1 MDTDFGAFL
10 SAVSDAIWAPMAY
23 VVLGLGVAYSIA
35 TKGIQFRRI
44 PDMLRQLRDSEG
56 GEGGL
61 SSFQALVLALAS
73 RVGVGSIAGVATAV
87 GAGGPG
93 ALVWMAITGLVGCTV
108 GYAEAA
114 LSQTFKRQVQDE
126 DRRSANEDIGGMPYY
141 IKYGLKLPKVG
152 ALVAVLGVIGYGFVF
167 PGLQVNTIAAS
178 AKLAFGLDSW
188 IPAVLVTVLIALVIF
203 GGTTRL
209 VKVTQAL
216 VPVLAI
222 GYLVLALAV
231 IGINIGSVPAAVA
244 LIFQSAIGVHPIMGG
259 IAGAA
264 IAWGVRRAV
273 FASSNGLGEATFAAA
288 AARTSHPGKQGLV
301 QTFSIYIDVL
311 LICMATG
318 LMMVVSGK
326 YNVADG
332 SGGFLVNNIPGVP
345 VGANW
350 VQEAIDTLLPGWGAG
365 FVSVAVLLF
374 GFTCLLA
381 YFYVA
386 NSNLLYLLDGRPG
399 HLWKNVL
406 KIGTMA
412 IVFVGSIVNAQV
424 VWAAGD
430 IGLGLIAWVNL
441 ICLAFLFPLVRKIY
455 KDYERQR
462 KLGLDPTFNPKALG
476 IDGADFWEQPVPVE
490 HHHHQLHHASQ
501 STERT
506 PDKP

>member
-1 MDTDFGAFL
+1 MGTDFAEIL
-10 SAVSDAIWAPMAY
+10 SGISDAIWAPMAY

-56 GEGGL
+56 GDGGL
-61 SSFQALVLALAS
+61 SSSQALVLALAS
-73 RVGVGSIAGVATAV
+73 RVGVGSIAGVATGI

-114 LSQTFKRQVQDE
+114 LSQTFKRQVKDE
-126 DRRSANEDIGGMPYY
+126 DRRNANEDIGGMPYY
-141 IKYGLKLPKVG
+141 IKFGLKLPKVG
-152 ALVAVLGVIGYGFVF
+152 ALVAILGVIGYGFVF

-178 AKLAFGLDSW
+178 AKLAFNLDSW
-188 IPAVLVTVLIALVIF
+188 VPAVLIALVIF

-244 LIFQSAIGVHPIMGG
+244 LIFQSAVGVHPLLGG

-264 IAWGVRRAV
+264 VAWGVRRAV
-273 FASSNGLGEATFAAA
+273 FASSNGLGEATFAATA

-332 SGGFLVNNIPGVP
+332 SGGYIVNNLPGVP

-381 YFYVA
+381 YYYVA
-386 NSNLLYLLDGRPG
+386 NSNLLYLLDGKPG
-399 HLWKNVL
+399 HLWKTIL
-406 KIGTMA
+406 KVGTMA
-412 IVFVGSIVNAQV
+412 IVFFGSVVNAQL

-455 KDYERQR
+455 LDYERQR
-462 KLGLDPTFNPKALG
+462 KLGLDPTFNPQALG
-476 IDGADFWEQPVPVE
+476 IDGADFWERN
-490 HHHHQLHHASQ
+490 
-501 STERT
+501 TEKSPAAINSSSGAPLTKRQ
-506 PDKP
+506 D

>member
-1 MDTDFGAFL
+1 MGDFDFAEFL
-10 SAVSDAIWAPMAY
+10 SSVSDAVWAPMAY
-23 VVLGLGVAYSIA
+23 VVLGLGIAYSVA

-44 PDMLRQLRDSEG
+44 PDMLRQLKETQDG
-56 GEGGL
+56 DGGL

-87 GAGGPG
+87 SAGGPG
-93 ALVWMAITGLVGCTV
+93 ALVWMAVTGLVGCTV
-108 GYAEAA
+108 GYAEAT
-114 LSQTFKRQVQDE
+114 LSQAFKRQVLDE
-126 DRRSANEDIGGMPYY
+126 DRKKANEDIGGMPYY

-152 ALVAVLGVIGYGFVF
+152 AIVAVLGVIGYGFVF

-178 AKLAFGLDSW
+178 AEKAFSLPSW
-188 IPAVLVTVLIALVIF
+188 APAILVTVLIGLVII
-203 GGTTRL
+203 GGTTRV
-209 VKVTQAL
+209 VKVTQGL

-222 GYLVLALAV
+222 GYLLLALAV
-231 IGINIGSVPAAVA
+231 IAINVDKVPQAVV
-244 LIFQSAIGVHPIMGG
+244 LIFQSAVGIHPVLGG

-264 IAWGVRRAV
+264 VAWGVRRAV

-326 YNVADG
+326 YNVSDG

-350 VQEAIDTLLPGWGAG
+350 VQEAIDTMLPGWGAG
-365 FVSVAVLLF
+365 FVAVAVLLF

-386 NSNLLYLLDGRPG
+386 NSNLLYLLDGRTG
-399 HLWKNVL
+399 NGWKNVL
-406 KIGTMA
+406 KIGTLA
-412 IVFVGSIVNAQV
+412 IVFVGSIVNAKLM
-424 VWAAGD
+424 WAAGD

-441 ICLAFLFPLVRKIY
+441 ICLVFLFPLVRKIY
-455 KDYERQR
+455 LDYERQR
-462 KLGLDPTFNPKALG
+462 KLGLDPTFDPKALG
-476 IDGADFWEQPVPVE
+476 IEGADFWE
-490 HHHHQLHHASQ
+490 HQNEK
-501 STERT
+501 STAAAAVA
-506 PDKP
+506 K

>member
-1 MDTDFGAFL
+1 MGSEFEEFL
-10 SAVSDAIWAPMAY
+10 SGVSDAIWAPMAY
-23 VVLGLGVAYSIA
+23 VVLGLGVLYSVA
-35 TKGIQFRRI
+35 TKGVQFRRI
-44 PDMLRQLRDSEG
+44 PDMLRQLKDSEG

-87 GAGGPG
+87 SAGGPG
-93 ALVWMAITGLVGCTV
+93 ALVWMAVTGLVGCTV
-108 GYAEAA
+108 GYAEAT
-114 LSQTFKRQVQDE
+114 LSQAFKRQVQDE
-126 DRRSANEDIGGMPYY
+126 DRRKANEDIGGMPYY
-141 IKYGLKLPKVG
+141 IKYGLKMPKVG
-152 ALVAVLGVIGYGFVF
+152 AVVAVLGVIGYGFVF

-178 AKLAFGLDSW
+178 AEHAFNLPVW
-188 IPAVLVTVLIALVIF
+188 VPAILVTVLIGLVIL
-203 GGTTRL
+203 GGTTRV
-209 VKVTQAL
+209 VKVTQGL

-222 GYLVLALAV
+222 GYLLLALAV
-231 IGINIGSVPAAVA
+231 IFINIGSVPAAVV
-244 LIFQSAIGVHPIMGG
+244 LIFQSAVGVHPVLGG

-264 IAWGVRRAV
+264 VAWGVRRAV

-326 YNVADG
+326 YNVSDG
-332 SGGFLVNNIPGVP
+332 AGNYLVNNIPGVP

-365 FVSVAVLLF
+365 FVAVAVLLF

-386 NSNLLYLLDGRPG
+386 NSNLLYLLDGKKG
-399 HLWKNVL
+399 KGWKSTL
-406 KIGTMA
+406 KVGTMA
-412 IVFVGSIVNAQV
+412 IVFVGSVVNAKLI
-424 VWAAGD
+424 WAAGD

-441 ICLAFLFPLVRKIY
+441 ICLALLFPLVRKIY
-455 KDYERQR
+455 LDYERQR
-462 KLGLDPTFNPKALG
+462 KLGLDPTFDPKALG
-476 IDGADFWEQPVPVE
+476 IEGADFWEEQIPVE
-490 HHHHQLHHASQ
+490 HHHHHLLHASHT
-501 STERT
+501 TERAT
-506 PDKP
+506 GK

>member
-1 MDTDFGAFL
+1 
-10 SAVSDAIWAPMAY
+10 
-23 VVLGLGVAYSIA
+23 
-35 TKGIQFRRI
+35 
-44 PDMLRQLRDSEG
+44 
-56 GEGGL
+56 
-61 SSFQALVLALAS
+61 
-73 RVGVGSIAGVATAV
+73 
-87 GAGGPG
+87 
-93 ALVWMAITGLVGCTV
+93 
-108 GYAEAA
+108 
-114 LSQTFKRQVQDE
+114 
-126 DRRSANEDIGGMPYY
+126 MPYY

-222 GYLVLALAV
+222 GYLLLALAV

-244 LIFQSAIGVHPIMGG
+244 LIFQSAVGIHPVLGG

-264 IAWGVRRAV
+264 VAWGVRRAV

-326 YNVADG
+326 YNVSDG
-332 SGGFLVNNIPGVP
+332 SGGYLINNMPGVP

-350 VQEAIDTLLPGWGAG
+350 VQEAIDTLVPGWGAG
-365 FVSVAVLLF
+365 FVAVAVLLF

-386 NSNLLYLLDGRPG
+386 NSNLLYLLDGKNG
-399 HLWKNVL
+399 HGWKTVL
-406 KIGTMA
+406 KVGTMA
-412 IVFVGSIVNAQV
+412 IVFFGSVVNAQL

-441 ICLAFLFPLVRKIY
+441 ICLVFLFPLVRKIY
-455 KDYERQR
+455 RDYERQR
-462 KLGLDPTFNPKALG
+462 KLGLNPTFDPKALG
-476 IDGADFWEQPVPVE
+476 IEGAEFWE
-490 HHHHQLHHASQ
+490 HQ
-501 STERT
+501 TEKS
-506 PDKP
+506 PAAVK

>member
-1 MDTDFGAFL
+1 MGTDFAEVL
-10 SAVSDAIWAPMAY
+10 SGVSDAIWAPMAY
-23 VVLGLGVAYSIA
+23 VVLGLGIAYSVA
-35 TKGIQFRRI
+35 MKGVQFRRI
-44 PDMLRQLRDSEG
+44 PDMLRQLKEENDS
-56 GEGGL
+56 EGGL
-61 SSFQALVLALAS
+61 SSSQALVLALAC

-108 GYAEAA
+108 GYAEAT
-114 LSQTFKRQVQDE
+114 LSQAFKRQVQDE
-126 DRRSANEDIGGMPYY
+126 DRRDANEDIGGMPYY

-152 ALVAVLGVIGYGFVF
+152 ALVAVLGLVGYGFVF
-167 PGLQVNTIAAS
+167 PGFQVSTIAATTER
-178 AKLAFGLDSW
+178 AFDLPKW
-188 IPAVLVTVLIALVIF
+188 VPAVVVTVLIAMVIF
-203 GGTTRL
+203 GGTRRV
-209 VKVTQAL
+209 VKVTQTL
-216 VPVLAI
+216 VPILAV

-231 IGINIGSVPAAVA
+231 IFVNLGSVPDAVVM
-244 LIFQSAIGVHPIMGG
+244 IFQSAVGVHPILGG

-264 IAWGVRRAV
+264 VAWGVRRAV

-332 SGGFLVNNIPGVP
+332 SGGYLVNNLPGVP
-345 VGANW
+345 VGAGW
-350 VQEAIDTLLPGWGAG
+350 VQESIDTLLPGWGAG
-365 FVSVAVLLF
+365 FVAIAVLLF

-386 NSNLLYLLDGRPG
+386 NSNLLYLLDGKTG
-399 HLWKNVL
+399 HGWKMVL
-406 KIGTMA
+406 KVGTMA
-412 IVFVGSIVNAQV
+412 IVFFGSVVNAQLI
-424 VWAAGD
+424 WAAGD

-455 KDYERQR
+455 RDYERQR
-462 KLGLDPTFNPKALG
+462 KLGLDPIFDPQALG
-476 IDGADFWEQPVPVE
+476 IEGAEFWEHKIEKATAAV
-490 HHHHQLHHASQ
+490 AS
-501 STERT
+501 TVR
-506 PDKP
+506 